1 MFLSKKHK
9 ARRDRT
15 VQAQSIRGGELEIEY
30 TSKALSGWGGLAL
43 LFEFGERV
51 GFFRCLERV
60 LPNKKTSPNQ
70 VRSTD
75 VVKTLYATVL
85 GGGNRFAHVE
95 RVRGDE
101 VIRQVMGA
109 ERAGSADTVR
119 RYFEGLSASEAET
132 IYAELQS
139 VMSTM
144 LSKHAR
150 EDVLD
155 LDSTILERYGKQQGV
170 GKGYHTS
177 RAGQRSHHPLLGMLA
192 KSKYI
197 VHTWLRAGGAST
209 LRGAVE
215 FVDEL
220 LARLPSEFKITAIRA
235 DSGFYSESYLS
246 AFEARQIDYIVPVR
260 MHPPMKRLAARTAKE
275 AWKRLDDE
283 HEIAGITHQEPMWSR
298 PRRILLIRR
307 AIEQK
312 GALFDSV
319 SYEYSALATSL
330 TMPAEECSAFYDQRG
345 ECENTIK
352 EFKNDFGARGFCL
365 TSFNGT
371 EAVFRLISV
380 LFNLITE
387 FKRQVLRDTSVTLA
401 TVRVKIFVLG
411 AILGRRARK
420 TVLRL
425 GLGHR
430 WKERFDVLLE
440 RTCSI
445 QDPTAA
451 QFAPSS

>member
-1 MFLSKKHK
+1 M
-9 ARRDRT
+9 
-15 VQAQSIRGGELEIEY
+15 QAQSIRGGELEIAY
-30 TSKALSGWGGLAL
+30 TSKPLSGWGGLAL
-43 LFEFGERV
+43 LYEFGEKV
-51 GFFRCLERV
+51 GFFGALERV
-60 LPNKKTSPNQ
+60 LPNEKISPNQ
-70 VRSTD
+70 VRSID
-75 VVKTLYATVL
+75 VVKTLYAAVL
-85 GGGNRFAHVE
+85 SGGNRFAHVE

-101 VIRQVMGA
+101 VIREVMGA
-109 ERAGSADTVR
+109 ARVGGADTVR
-119 RYFEGLSASEAET
+119 RYFEGLSASDGER
-132 IYAELQS
+132 IYVELQQ
-139 VMSTM
+139 VMSRM
-144 LSKHAR
+144 LWKHTR

-170 GKGYHTS
+170 GKGYHAS
-177 RAGQRSHHPLLGMLA
+177 RAGQRSHHPLLGMLT

-197 VHTWLRAGGAST
+197 VHSWLRAGGAST

-220 LARLPSEFKITAIRA
+220 LARLPAGFKITAIRA
-235 DSGFYSESYLS
+235 DSGFYNESYLR
-246 AFEARQIDYIVPVR
+246 AFEERELAYIIPVR
-260 MHPPMKRLAARTAKE
+260 MHPPMKRLAARIPNHS
-275 AWKRLDDE
+275 WKPLDEE
-283 HEIAGITHQEPMWSR
+283 HEIADIIHQGPAWSR
-298 PRRILLIRR
+298 SRRILFIRR

-330 TMPAEECSAFYDQRG
+330 TMSAEECSAFYDQRG

-365 TSFNGT
+365 HSFNGT
-371 EAVFRLISV
+371 EAVFRLISI

-387 FKRQVLRDTSVTLA
+387 FKRQVLADTCVTLA

-411 AILGRRARK
+411 AMLGRRARK
-420 TVLRL
+420 KILRL
-425 GLGHR
+425 GLGQR
-430 WKERFDVLLE
+430 WKERFETLL
-440 RTCSI
+440 RRVCSI

>member
-1 MFLSKKHK
+1 M
-9 ARRDRT
+9 
-15 VQAQSIRGGELEIEY
+15 QAKSIRGGELEIEY

-43 LFEFGERV
+43 LFEFGDQV
-51 GFFRCLERV
+51 GFFRELERV
-60 LPNKKTSPNQ
+60 LPNAKTSPNQ
-70 VRSTD
+70 ISSID

-85 GGGNRFAHVE
+85 SGGTRFAHVE

-109 ERAGSADTVR
+109 ARVGSADTVR
-119 RYFEGLSASEAET
+119 RYFQGLSASDGER
-132 IYAELQS
+132 IYAELQG

-144 LSKHAR
+144 LGSHTR

-177 RAGQRSHHPLLGMLA
+177 RAGQTSHHPLLGMLT
-192 KSKYI
+192 KSKHI
-197 VHTWLRAGGAST
+197 PHAWLRAGGAST
-209 LRGAVE
+209 MRGAVE

-220 LARLPSEFKITAIRA
+220 LARLPAGFKITAIRA
-235 DSGFYSESYLS
+235 DSGFYCEPYLQ
-246 AFEARQIDYIVPVR
+246 AFEARQLDYIIPVR
-260 MHPPMKRLAARTAKE
+260 MHPPMKRMAAGISSEK
-275 AWKRLDDE
+275 WQRLDGE
-283 HEIAGITHQEPMWSR
+283 HEIADITHREPAWSR
-298 PRRILLIRR
+298 SRRILVIRR

-312 GALFDSV
+312 GSLFDSI

-330 TMPAEECSAFYDQRG
+330 TMPAEDAVKFYDQRG

-352 EFKNDFGARGFCL
+352 EFKNDFGASGFCMN
-365 TSFNGT
+365 SFDGT
-371 EAVFRLISV
+371 EAVFRLISI

-411 AILGRRARK
+411 AMLGRRARK

-425 GLGHR
+425 GLNQR
-430 WKERFDVLLE
+430 WTEHFDVLLT
-440 RTCSI
+440 RASTVLV
-445 QDPTAA
+445 PTAA
-451 QFAPSS
+451 QFAPSP

>member
-150 EDVLD
+150 ED
-155 LDSTILERYGKQQGV
+155 
-170 GKGYHTS
+170 
-177 RAGQRSHHPLLGMLA
+177 
-192 KSKYI
+192 
-197 VHTWLRAGGAST
+197 
-209 LRGAVE
+209 
-215 FVDEL
+215 
-220 LARLPSEFKITAIRA
+220 
-235 DSGFYSESYLS
+235 
-246 AFEARQIDYIVPVR
+246 
-260 MHPPMKRLAARTAKE
+260 
-275 AWKRLDDE
+275 
-283 HEIAGITHQEPMWSR
+283 
-298 PRRILLIRR
+298 
-307 AIEQK
+307 
-312 GALFDSV
+312 
-319 SYEYSALATSL
+319 
-330 TMPAEECSAFYDQRG
+330 
-345 ECENTIK
+345 
-352 EFKNDFGARGFCL
+352 
-365 TSFNGT
+365 
-371 EAVFRLISV
+371 
-380 LFNLITE
+380 
-387 FKRQVLRDTSVTLA
+387 
-401 TVRVKIFVLG
+401 
-411 AILGRRARK
+411 
-420 TVLRL
+420 
-425 GLGHR
+425 
-430 WKERFDVLLE
+430 
-440 RTCSI
+440 
-445 QDPTAA
+445 
-451 QFAPSS
+451 

>member
-1 MFLSKKHK
+1 M
-9 ARRDRT
+9 
-15 VQAQSIRGGELEIEY
+15 QGQSIRGGELEIEY

-43 LFEFGERV
+43 LFEFGEQV
-51 GFFRCLERV
+51 GFFRDLERV
-60 LPNKKTSPNQ
+60 LPNVKTSPNQ
-70 VRSTD
+70 VSSVD
-75 VVKTLYATVL
+75 VIKTLYATVL
-85 GGGNRFAHVE
+85 EGGNRFAHVE
-95 RVRGDE
+95 RVRNDE

-109 ERAGSADTVR
+109 DRVGSADTVR
-119 RYFEGLSASEAET
+119 RYFEGLSASDGER
-132 IYAELQS
+132 IYAELQG

-144 LSKHAR
+144 LGKHTS

-177 RAGQRSHHPLLGMLA
+177 RAGQTSHHPLLGMLSKA
-192 KSKYI
+192 KYI

-220 LARLPSEFKITAIRA
+220 LARLPAGFKITAIRA
-235 DSGFYSESYLS
+235 DSGFHNESYLR
-246 AFEARQIDYIVPVR
+246 AFEARQLDYIIPVR
-260 MHPPMKRLAARTAKE
+260 MHPPMKRLAARIPNHE
-275 AWKRLDDE
+275 WKRLDHE
-283 HEIAGITHQEPMWSR
+283 HEIADTTQEAPTWSR
-298 PRRILLIRR
+298 SRRILFIRR

-319 SYEYSALATSL
+319 SYEYSALVTSL
-330 TMPAEECSAFYDQRG
+330 TMPAERCSEFYDQRG

-365 TSFNGT
+365 NSFNGT
-371 EAVFRLISV
+371 EAVFRLISI
-380 LFNLITE
+380 LFNLLTE
-387 FKRQVLRDTSVTLA
+387 FKRQVLADTSVTLA

-411 AILGRRARK
+411 AMLGRRARK
-420 TVLRL
+420 TILRL
-425 GLGHR
+425 GLVQR
-430 WKERFDVLLE
+430 WKERFDALFARACAV
-440 RTCSI
+440 

-451 QFAPSS
+451 QFAPSQ

>member
-1 MFLSKKHK
+1 MFLSKKHE

-15 VQAQSIRGGELEIEY
+15 VQTESIRGGEVEVAY
-30 TSKALSGWGGLAL
+30 TGKALSGWGGLAL
-43 LFEFGERV
+43 LFEFGEQV
-51 GFFRCLERV
+51 GFFGELERV
-60 LPNKKTSPNQ
+60 LPNVKTSPNQ
-70 VRSTD
+70 VSSID
-75 VVKTLYATVL
+75 VVKTLYAAVL
-85 GGGNRFAHVE
+85 SGGNRFAHVE

-109 ERAGSADTVR
+109 ARVGGADTVR
-119 RYFEGLSASEAET
+119 RYFEGLSAADGER
-132 IYAELQS
+132 IYADLQG

-144 LSKHAR
+144 LWIHTR

-177 RAGQRSHHPLLGMLA
+177 RAGQTSHHPLLGMLT

-220 LARLPSEFKITAIRA
+220 LTRLPVGFKITAIRA
-235 DSGFYSESYLS
+235 DSGFYCEPYLR
-246 AFEARQIDYIVPVR
+246 AFEERQIDYIVPVR
-260 MHPPMKRLAARTAKE
+260 MHPPMKRLAARIQNHE
-275 AWKRLDDE
+275 WKPLDEE
-283 HEIAGITHQEPMWSR
+283 HQIADITHQEKGWSR
-298 PRRILLIRR
+298 PRRILFIRR

-319 SYEYSALATSL
+319 SYEFSALATSL
-330 TMPAEECSAFYDQRG
+330 TIPAEDCSKFYDQRG

-352 EFKNDFGARGFCL
+352 EFKNDFGARGFCMN
-365 TSFNGT
+365 SFDGT

-387 FKRQVLRDTSVTLA
+387 FKRQVLRDTTVTLA
-401 TVRVKIFVLG
+401 TLRVKVFVIG
-411 AILGRRARK
+411 AMLGRRARK
-420 TVLRL
+420 IVLRL
-425 GLGHR
+425 GLVQR
-430 WKERFDVLLE
+430 CRERFQTLLS
-440 RTCSI
+440 RASAI
-445 QDPTAA
+445 QGPTAA
-451 QFAPSS
+451 LFAPSS